1 MWEEAKLP
9 PRPRGILFSLI
20 LRVAW
25 LVGIFLVLLP
35 SDLLAEK
42 NLSNVVCRED
52 ISAAHREELASKLRK
67 ITGWPELKFDR
78 GGILRLGNEDAID
91 GSRSARELVT
101 KVIYGPNVV
110 VLEDTSKHSDVV
122 FSRVIP
128 GRWIKHAQ
136 ERRPA
141 FVVQIDFADFERV
154 MGDMQALQ
162 AFDLGWA
169 VLHELDHIVN
179 DSRDATALSEAGECE
194 DHINQMRREC
204 NLPQRSDYFF
214 TLSPLSAD
222 SDFKTRLVR
231 LAFDQE
237 QAPTNKKKR
246 YWVIWD
252 ADVVGGLDEQKLA
265 ASR

>member
-1 MWEEAKLP
+1 MP
-9 PRPRGILFSLI
+9 PRTRGILFSLI

-25 LVGIFLVLLP
+25 LVGILLVVCP
-35 SDLLAEK
+35 SDLFAEK
-42 NLSNVVCRED
+42 NQSNVVCRED

-78 GGILRLGNEDAID
+78 SGILRLGNKDAVD
-91 GSRSARELVT
+91 GSMSARELVT
-101 KVIYGPNVV
+101 KVVSGPNVV
-110 VLEDTSKHSDVV
+110 VLEDSSNHSDVV

-128 GRWIKHAQ
+128 GRWIQHAP

-141 FVVQIDFADFERV
+141 FVVQIDFADFQRV
-154 MGDMQALQ
+154 IGDMEALQ

-169 VLHELDHIVN
+169 VLHEFDHIVN
-179 DSRDATALSEAGECE
+179 DSRDASALNEAGECE

-204 NLPQRSDYFF
+204 NLPQRADYLF

-222 SDFKTRLVR
+222 SDFKTRMVR

-252 ADVVGGLDEQKLA
+252 ADVVGGLDEQKLT